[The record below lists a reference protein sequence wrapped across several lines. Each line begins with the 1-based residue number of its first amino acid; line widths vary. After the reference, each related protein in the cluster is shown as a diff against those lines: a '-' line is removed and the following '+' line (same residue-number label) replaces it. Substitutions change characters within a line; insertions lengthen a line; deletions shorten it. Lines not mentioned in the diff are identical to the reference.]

1 MTIQLH
7 HDPLP
12 LYEWQDLFNNNQD
25 RPYYSV
31 LGKRFDNKLMAIR
44 AATESVNITGH
55 SPYYVLRWH
64 AFESLNTYDFSQE
77 PQETYRE
84 LCKQRALQLREKYDY
99 IRLYYSGGPDSHTT
113 LRAFYEANV
122 SPDEIVIIRN
132 TTIGIDAPS
141 NIENTK
147 LTIPSINKILAWF
160 PKIKINVQEYVLDT
174 NNQYESV
181 DRTLSRMLKATIPS
195 PITRTM
201 ANAFD
206 LDKTMLLPYSKGT
219 VCELTGE
226 PKPCLVKKNGKWWA
240 YIVDNQIDTSL
251 LLPNLEMFHLSSD
264 FPQLFCKQSHMLRRQ
279 YVNLM
284 VGQPDNYSMNIDTD
298 FDEKNKFL
306 ERYNEWDTEN
316 YIILAHK
323 YQKFRDKNGNYG
335 TTIWAMN
342 NMKNNTQFYKY
353 MKWMQEF
360 WKKEIFNQNK
370 NFFDKN
376 GIFSSPTGM
385 LSNLWCLDENKTLT
399 VDELFPL
406 GFGVYK

>member
-1 MTIQLH
+1 MIQLH
-7 HDPLP
+7 HEPIPLT
-12 LYEWQDLFNNNQD
+12 EWQDLFNLTQD

-31 LGKRFDNKLMAIR
+31 LGKRFDNKLMAIC
-44 AATESVNITGH
+44 AASESVNVTGH
-55 SPYYVLRWH
+55 SPYYVLKWH
-64 AFESLNTYDFSQE
+64 AFESLKTYDFSQE
-77 PQETYRE
+77 PQESYRE

-113 LRAFYEANV
+113 LRAFYEANI

-147 LTIPSINKILAWF
+147 LTIPSIGKILAWF

-174 NNQYESV
+174 NNQYENV
-181 DRTLSRMLKATIPS
+181 DQTLNRMLKTTMPT

-251 LLPNLEMFHLSSD
+251 LLPNLEMFHLSPD

-279 YVNLM
+279 YDNLM
-284 VGQPDNYSMNIDTD
+284 VGQPDSHSMNVDKD
-298 FDEKNKFL
+298 FDQKNKFL
-306 ERYNEWDTEN
+306 ERYNEWDSEN
-316 YIILAHK
+316 YIIQAHK
-323 YQKFRDKNGNYG
+323 YQKFRDKNGDHG

-342 NMKNNTQFYKY
+342 NMKNNTQFGEYMIWLQNFWHHDIYKP
-353 MKWMQEF
+353 
-360 WKKEIFNQNK
+360 NK
-370 NFFDKN
+370 NFFDKC
-376 GIFSSPTGM
+376 GFFPSSTGM
-385 LSNLWCLDENKTLT
+385 LSNFWCLDQNATLT
-399 VDELFPL
+399 TDQLFPL
-406 GFGVYK
+406 GFGQ